1 MEVFMHKINKIGIYL
16 RKSRDEENLG
26 EDILEK
32 HKNTLVTIAEKN
44 NWQYKIYQEIGS
56 ADNISDRPIVQE
68 LLDDVS
74 NELYDA
80 VLVIH
85 SDRLSR
91 GDGADTALIVKVFKN
106 SETLIM
112 TPDKTF
118 DLTNENDDFYYD
130 FESFMARSEY
140 RMIKRRFRE
149 GKKSSARSGRW
160 ANGTPPLPYIY
171 SSEKKILIVDEGK
184 RHIYEMI
191 KDMFL
196 NKNMGTTT
204 IKQELNRLGIPSPR
218 NKVWYEKTVYNLLI
232 DETHLGN
239 IIFGKTKGNYYK
251 GEKVKLLPKDK
262 WIIKENCHE
271 AVKTEEEHKH
281 IYQRLMNIKKTPH
294 KSRNGQFALTSL
306 VFCGICGRRMHF
318 SKRKRKNDYSIHL
331 RCPGYTPTGE
341 RCLNIGGKESD
352 VLAQIKEII
361 TNKQPDYEY
370 QINNDT
376 VNFNEQLLEQ
386 KQKILLQS
394 ESALNKIMNA
404 YENGIYNDEE
414 FIKRKSKKQSEIND
428 LKLEIKE
435 LKSNQLLIV
444 DVGEIIKAKEFIEKT
459 WDDLQPKAMNT
470 AFRELFKKIIYRRD
484 SIEEL
489 PSVECIWWTD

>member
-1 MEVFMHKINKIGIYL
+1 MYQVNNIAIYL

-32 HKNTLVTIAEKN
+32 HRNTLITIAEKN
-44 NWQYKIYQEIGS
+44 NWEYKIYQEIGS
-56 ADNISDRPIVQE
+56 ADNISDRPIIQE

-74 NELYDA
+74 DELYDA

-171 SSEKKILIVDEGK
+171 SPEKKLLIVDENK
-184 RHIYEMI
+184 RYIYEMI

-196 NKNMGTTT
+196 NKNMGTTS

-218 NKVWYEKTVYNLLI
+218 NKIWYEKTVYNLLI

-251 GEKVKLLPKDK
+251 GEKIKILPKEN

-271 AVKTEEEHKH
+271 AVKTKEEHKQ
-281 IYQRLMNIKKTPH
+281 IYQRLASIKKTPH
-294 KSRNGQFALTSL
+294 KSRSGQFALTSL

-318 SKRKRKNDYSIHL
+318 SRSKRKNGYVVHL
-331 RCPGYTPTGE
+331 RCPGYNPTGE
-341 RCLNIGGKESD
+341 RCLTIGGKESD
-352 VLAQIKEII
+352 VLAKIKEII
-361 TNKQPDYEY
+361 VSKKPDKEY
-370 QINNDT
+370 QKQNNT
-376 VNFNEQLLEQ
+376 VNFNEQLLDQ
-386 KQKILLQS
+386 KQKALSQS
-394 ESALNKIMNA
+394 ESALDKIMSA
-404 YENGIYNDEE
+404 YENGIYSDED
-414 FIKRKSKKQSEIND
+414 FIQRKSKKQSEINR
-428 LKLEIKE
+428 LKLEINE
-435 LKSNQLLIV
+435 LKNNKLLIV
-444 DVGEIIKAKEFIEKT
+444 DVGEIMKTKEIVEKT
-459 WDDLQPKAMNT
+459 WDSLPSNIMNT
-470 AFRELFKKIIYRRD
+470 AIKKLFKKIIYRRD

-489 PSVECIWWTD
+489 PSVKCIWWTD